1 LQAEEAGFIKAV
13 ICRIKSTSFAKHKS
27 GDDMGKLKENIILF
41 GLGALAY
48 GLVEVAARGYTH
60 WTMALT
66 GGVVMVILGAINR
79 TRGVHILLK
88 CMLGA
93 LVITSL
99 EFCVGMTVN
108 VGLGWGV
115 WDYSEKPLNLWGQIC
130 PQFSMAW
137 FFLSVPAYSLCTLLQ
152 KRLSLR

>member
-1 LQAEEAGFIKAV
+1 
-13 ICRIKSTSFAKHKS
+13 
-27 GDDMGKLKENIILF
+27 MGKLKENIILF
-41 GLGALAY
+41 GVGAFAY

>member
-1 LQAEEAGFIKAV
+1 
-13 ICRIKSTSFAKHKS
+13 
-27 GDDMGKLKENIILF
+27 MGKLKENIILF
-41 GLGALAY
+41 GVGAFAY
-48 GLVEVAARGYTH
+48 GLVEVAVRGYTH

-79 TRGVHILLK
+79 TQGVHILFK
-88 CMLGA
+88 CLLGA
-93 LVITSL
+93 LVITSF

-108 VGLGWGV
+108 VGLGWEV

-130 PQFSMAW
+130 PQFSLAW
-137 FFLSVPAYSLCTLLQ
+137 FFLSVPAYSLCTFLQ

>member
-1 LQAEEAGFIKAV
+1 MKYILIFSVGAAGY
-13 ICRIKSTSFAKHKS
+13 T
-27 GDDMGKLKENIILF
+27 
-41 GLGALAY
+41 GL
-48 GLVEVAARGYTH
+48 EVLWRGYTH